1 MVEKK
6 IKWLYYRVM
15 DSVYTKPLM
24 IIFLLVLLTTGLF
37 FLQYS
42 SQQQVKEGFVIDDA
56 AINAQK
62 QFTDKQF
69 VKAKVGDASIDLK
82 QKPDSEAL
90 KNMTKDIDLFA
101 KRSEPKTEGWYTDLE
116 NSEVYK
122 KVKACEAM
130 QLPEDL
136 PEDNVKKRMDC
147 TWMYNPTGKGAAT
160 LATIN
165 GPVFLLSQQKFPKS
179 NYEVVWSKQ
188 EAIKKERIKACALTT
203 KCDLLVPGNHCGFCP
218 ELNVAVPTDNNGN
231 SIYNEARCPAQ
242 PVMDPNNC
250 RKPRNEGGGGY
261 DTATCDQDENGNLTK
276 SCLTEIARMS
286 GMFDG
291 GTIIRALQDT
301 STPSVGNQEV
311 SDSAAVLK
319 AHNYSIPESILTDGH
334 LTVNAALNTYFSINQ
349 AFWGNVWWNPNR
361 NSRVANAAGNLMW
374 GSEFNPCGYEDESTE
389 EFNLK
394 CLRDLYLSV
403 GCQGRGSD
411 FPNEKNQK
419 SFWGKSWGDVRQGVN
434 DLVNMMT
441 NQSQK
446 FSADEQK
453 DAIRRCIGTHLRRR
467 ETTYCN
473 ELGVTVLMFYDSPNG
488 TFFGRKII
496 TNMFLLFNNDSKF
509 WDTLDIFTSPLTS
522 GRRIYLVLKTNLNPD
537 SAATLSFNKVS
548 NLQDFLKWNDELK
561 IVKNSTTV
569 SVDPVNGLIVAPNQQ
584 NNQRLEVTM
593 IMDPWQ
599 YTQKSGFWYMTDTN
613 NNPPPITICR
623 LPIER
628 KNPIMNIVMNYGDVV
643 EATGNVGV
651 QLTNTSIGTLGDQSC
666 TIFNGSTWIRIGNS
680 LRTRAFRSYTMKV
693 WCNELENRDSF
704 FSFYNGKWEQ
714 QLEFTWVHIPW
725 GLFAWIPIPWFQ
737 WVWHYYPDN
746 WWKSGN
752 RVEMV
757 TGPGNDTLEANVKP
771 NYDGGDSI
779 NAQQSGMIKPK
790 TWQHFTW
797 IWNGD
802 FTAVDIYL
810 DGVKQMSGSGNSLA
824 EQITSEN
831 YIGRSAI
838 DNDHRLHKGGMQWFR
853 GFDYPL
859 SKEEIQQDMDDDW

>member
-1 MVEKK
+1 
-6 IKWLYYRVM
+6 
-15 DSVYTKPLM
+15 
-24 IIFLLVLLTTGLF
+24 
-37 FLQYS
+37 
-42 SQQQVKEGFVIDDA
+42 
-56 AINAQK
+56 
-62 QFTDKQF
+62 
-69 VKAKVGDASIDLK
+69 
-82 QKPDSEAL
+82 
-90 KNMTKDIDLFA
+90 
-101 KRSEPKTEGWYTDLE
+101 
-116 NSEVYK
+116 
-122 KVKACEAM
+122 M

-136 PEDNVKKRMDC
+136 PEDKDKQRLDC
-147 TWMYNPTGKGAAT
+147 TWMYNPNGKSGAT
-160 LATIN
+160 LATVT
-165 GPVFLLSQQKFPKS
+165 GPVFTLAQRKYPSSEYQLI
-179 NYEVVWSKQ
+179 WSKE

-250 RKPRNEGGGGY
+250 RKPRSEGGGGY

-301 STPSVGNQEV
+301 STSSVGNQEV
-311 SDSAAVLK
+311 RDSAAVLK

-394 CLRDLYLSV
+394 CLRDLYLSS

-411 FPNEKNQK
+411 FPTESNKK
-419 SFWGKSWGDVRQGVN
+419 TFWGKSWGDVRKGVN
-434 DLVNMMT
+434 ELVNMMT

-446 FSADEQK
+446 YSSDQQK
-453 DAIRRCIGTHLRRR
+453 DAIRRCIGTHLRHRA
-467 ETTYCN
+467 TTYCN
-473 ELGVTVLMFYDSPNG
+473 ELGIAVYMYYDSPAG

-496 TNMFLLFNNDSKF
+496 TNSFFLLRSDSKL
-509 WDTLDIFTSPLTS
+509 WDALDIFTSPLTG

-548 NLQDFLKWNDELK
+548 NLVDNLKWNDEWK
-561 IVKNSTTV
+561 INKTSAVV
-569 SVDPVNGLIVAPNQQ
+569 SVDPVNGLVVVPNKQES
-584 NNQRLEVTM
+584 QRLEVGM
-593 IMDPWQ
+593 IMDNWQ

-613 NNPPPITICR
+613 GNQPPISICR

-628 KNPIMNIVMNYGDVV
+628 KNPIMNIVMNYGEVV
-643 EATGNVGV
+643 EATGNVGI
-651 QLTNTSIGTLGDQSC
+651 QLTNCSSGILGEQPCTL
-666 TIFNGSTWIRIGNS
+666 FNGNTWIRIGNA

-693 WCNELENRDSF
+693 WCNSLDDRDAF

-714 QLEFTWVHIPW
+714 QNEIWFWIVIPL
-725 GLFAWIPIPWFQ
+725 GFFIWIPIPIFHM
-737 WVWHYYPDN
+737 VWHYYPDN

-752 RVEMV
+752 RTELS
-757 TGPGNDTLEANVKP
+757 TGAYSDSLEAIEKP
-771 NYDGGDSI
+771 NYDGGPSI
-779 NAQQSGMIKPK
+779 DAQQTGIIKPK

-797 IWNGD
+797 VWNGD
-802 FTAVDIYL
+802 FSAVDIYV
-810 DGVKQMSGSGNSLA
+810 DGVKKISGSGGGTPEEIS
-824 EQITSEN
+824 TEN
-831 YIGRSAI
+831 FIGRSAA
-838 DNDHRLHKGGMQWFR
+838 DNDHRMHNGGMQWFR

-859 SKEEIQQDMDDDW
+859 SPEEIQQDMDDDW